1 MKGVDRVSRTDP
13 TPVRSVRD
21 GHHLRL
27 AFGGEP
33 KGKSAPIIGLA
44 VLCGV
49 LFFAG
54 MIAAGILEADH
65 QILAFVVGYGG
76 LGCLVAALWFSLVAA
91 SRSGAFSKHKRGQ
104 VNVTRNSLDTSLEA
118 DPYARIRMTSSATDD
133 FPQFRRS
140 IELGLIDRINTA
152 PSQLRHR
159 GAGHEVR
166 VQARSGVEYVIAI
179 NRTAQEAQDIANQL
193 RAHLELSADPASTV
207 AELRDAVTE
216 QIKGPIIVPEQER
229 APYERD

>member
-1 MKGVDRVSRTDP
+1 VSRTDP
-13 TPVRSVRD
+13 TPVRSNRD

-27 AFGGEP
+27 TFGDEP
-33 KGKSAPIIGLA
+33 KGKSALITGLA
-44 VLCGV
+44 ILCGI
-49 LFFAG
+49 LFFVG
-54 MIAAGILEADH
+54 IFAAAILEADH
-65 QILAFVVGYGG
+65 ETLADVLGFSG
-76 LGCLVAALWFSLVAA
+76 LGCLAAALGFAATAA

-166 VQARSGVEYVIAI
+166 VRARSGVEYVIAI
-179 NRTAQEAQDIANQL
+179 NRTAQEARDIANQL

-216 QIKGPIIVPEQER
+216 QSKGPIIVPEQQS